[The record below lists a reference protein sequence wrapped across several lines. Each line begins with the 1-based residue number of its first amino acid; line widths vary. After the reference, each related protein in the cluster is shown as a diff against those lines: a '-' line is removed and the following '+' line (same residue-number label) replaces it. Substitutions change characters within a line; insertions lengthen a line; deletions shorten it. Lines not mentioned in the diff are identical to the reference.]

1 MTLGKSDLKDN
12 NLSLTPRNY
21 PDGCDSLVQQTE
33 CICIKY
39 LKIFRAN
46 EGSSQMQDL
55 KTDDY
60 HPVISI
66 SEIYPKKKTI

>member
-1 MTLGKSDLKDN
+1 M
-12 NLSLTPRNY
+12 
-21 PDGCDSLVQQTE
+21 
-33 CICIKY
+33 KY

-66 SEIYPKKKTI
+66 SEIYPKKKDNLKTADKSLCTNISNKDVLYNNKTWGKNANTQ

>member
-1 MTLGKSDLKDN
+1 M
-12 NLSLTPRNY
+12 
-21 PDGCDSLVQQTE
+21 
-33 CICIKY
+33 KY
-39 LKIFRAN
+39 LKIFSAK

-66 SEIYPKKKTI
+66 SVIYLKKKDNPKTADKS

>member
-1 MTLGKSDLKDN
+1 M
-12 NLSLTPRNY
+12 
-21 PDGCDSLVQQTE
+21 
-33 CICIKY
+33 KY
-39 LKIFRAN
+39 LKIFSAK

-66 SEIYPKKKTI
+66 SVIYLKKKTTQKLQIRVNAQI

>member
-1 MTLGKSDLKDN
+1 M
-12 NLSLTPRNY
+12 
-21 PDGCDSLVQQTE
+21 
-33 CICIKY
+33 KY
-39 LKIFRAN
+39 LKILRAK

-66 SEIYPKKKTI
+66 SEIYPKKKIIQKLQIRVNA